1 MPEVQGEDE
10 RKGRLG
16 CRTSQGPAGAAKEVR
31 GSSERDRVV
40 EEDVG
45 GVGEEHEVLAIRRRG
60 LHRRRQQALAQRE
73 DLLELPD
80 HLGVEEASKLFGRYF
95 KTCRLLFYC
104 WCIRVKSY

>member
-1 MPEVQGEDE
+1 MNRSYTDALAVD
-10 RKGRLG
+10 
-16 CRTSQGPAGAAKEVR
+16 CRRICLSQNKFEVR
-31 GSSERDRVV
+31 GHRVV